1 MKIYSISK
9 KLLLS
14 LFVILP
20 LLTSCEALKYK
31 KVDARDVPNDPK
43 ERVKK
48 NIEEGRGFRLMGAN
62 TKGGVFEFAS
72 SNYLWRATLDTIDF
86 MPLASANY
94 SGGIVIT
101 DWYTED
107 NVSKESIKIS
117 VRFLS
122 NEIRADALDIKVFLK
137 TCDQNLNCSI
147 NENQGRLQDEL
158 RANILR
164 KAAVYKKIGIEKYK
178 KENPYKNSQ
187 LDDKDGN

>member
-14 LFVILP
+14 LFMIMP

-48 NIEEGRGFRLMGAN
+48 NIEEGRGFRLMGGN

-122 NEIRADALDIKVFLK
+122 NEIRADALDIKVFLR

-147 NENQGRLQDEL
+147 NENQGRLQNEL

>member
-48 NIEEGRGFRLMGAN
+48 NIEEGRGFRLMGGN

-178 KENPYKNSQ
+178 KENPYKNSD